1 MSNQAQIRQ
10 LTKIDYW
17 CRCRGQG
24 RLNCGSPHLH
34 PSHDRGRWKVRKKNP
49 TKQSSQLNWMFG
61 QSVRVNDGS
70 GICKSRKRKRALMST
85 YNPKKMAEMTAEM
98 TDRWPSSRAEC
109 SVSSA
114 TDPSY
119 QSDLR
124 MPQVEIKRAAEL
136 ATRLSSRGGEG
147 EERAEGGGR
156 RAEGGGEWL
165 RRKAIS
171 LIFFAA
177 VVVVVFRLWWR
188 EECCRQME
196 LLLPRSTFLTS
207 VPNDWEGNAALTNR
221 Y

>member
-1 MSNQAQIRQ
+1 M
-10 LTKIDYW
+10 
-17 CRCRGQG
+17 
-24 RLNCGSPHLH
+24 
-34 PSHDRGRWKVRKKNP
+34 
-49 TKQSSQLNWMFG
+49 
-61 QSVRVNDGS
+61 NDGS

-156 RAEGGGEWL
+156 RAEGGGGG
-165 RRKAIS
+165 RRRMAAEES
-171 LIFFAA
+171 DFSDFFCCCCCCCVS
-177 VVVVVFRLWWR
+177 VV
-188 EECCRQME
+188 M
-196 LLLPRSTFLTS
+196 
-207 VPNDWEGNAALTNR
+207 A
-221 Y
+221 

>member
-1 MSNQAQIRQ
+1 M
-10 LTKIDYW
+10 
-17 CRCRGQG
+17 
-24 RLNCGSPHLH
+24 
-34 PSHDRGRWKVRKKNP
+34 
-49 TKQSSQLNWMFG
+49 
-61 QSVRVNDGS
+61 NDGS

-177 VVVVVFRLWWR
+177 VVVVVFRL
-188 EECCRQME
+188 
-196 LLLPRSTFLTS
+196 
-207 VPNDWEGNAALTNR
+207 
-221 Y
+221 

>member
-1 MSNQAQIRQ
+1 M
-10 LTKIDYW
+10 
-17 CRCRGQG
+17 
-24 RLNCGSPHLH
+24 
-34 PSHDRGRWKVRKKNP
+34 
-49 TKQSSQLNWMFG
+49 
-61 QSVRVNDGS
+61 NDGS

-156 RAEGGGEWL
+156 RAEGGG
-165 RRKAIS
+165 RRRMAAEES
-171 LIFFAA
+171 DFSDFFCCCCCCCVS
-177 VVVVVFRLWWR
+177 VV
-188 EECCRQME
+188 M
-196 LLLPRSTFLTS
+196 
-207 VPNDWEGNAALTNR
+207 A
-221 Y
+221 

>member
-1 MSNQAQIRQ
+1 M
-10 LTKIDYW
+10 
-17 CRCRGQG
+17 
-24 RLNCGSPHLH
+24 
-34 PSHDRGRWKVRKKNP
+34 
-49 TKQSSQLNWMFG
+49 
-61 QSVRVNDGS
+61 NDGS

-156 RAEGGGEWL
+156 RAEAEGGGEWL

-177 VVVVVFRLWWR
+177 VVVVVFRL
-188 EECCRQME
+188 
-196 LLLPRSTFLTS
+196 
-207 VPNDWEGNAALTNR
+207 
-221 Y
+221 